1 MSLASDPVPSAPD
14 PSPSAGGE
22 DQPRR
27 SRRALWIA
35 LAVGLVVALLV
46 AVLATRPSATTVAVQ
61 SPLVGK
67 AAPAVDAR
75 TIDGERFRLA
85 DLRGRW
91 VVLNWFAT
99 WCVPCRIEHPDLVA
113 FHDVHTRAGD
123 ASVVGVV
130 YDDSVQA
137 VKEFRA
143 AEGGSW
149 PLLDDPDGRLALAY
163 GVAGVPESFLVD
175 PDGVIVAKVLGGVER
190 ENLEELIARA
200 EAERGGS

>member
-1 MSLASDPVPSAPD
+1 MSLASDPAPAA
-14 PSPSAGGE
+14 SE
-22 DQPRR
+22 DRPPR

-35 LAVGLVVALLV
+35 VAVGVVVALLV
-46 AVLATRPSATTVAVQ
+46 GVLATRPSATTVAVQ

-67 AAPAVDAR
+67 PAPPIDAA
-75 TIDGERFRLA
+75 TIDGQRFRLS

-113 FHDVHTRAGD
+113 FHQDHTGARD

-149 PLLDDPDGRLALAY
+149 PLLDDPKARLALAY

-175 PDGVIVAKVLGGVER
+175 PDGVIVAKILGGVER
-190 ENLEELIARA
+190 QDLEELIARA
-200 EAERGGS
+200 AAERRGR